1 VKSVGVAAGLG
12 AVFFSASQGAYAQV
26 PPPAPEA
33 IAVGDYA
40 VTPIVESRLRGEY
53 WHDLDA
59 GNRGVLQER
68 SRLGADV
75 QRGAVEAKVV
85 FQDAR
90 LWNLGGGD
98 DIIGHPGQLAVT
110 SAYEGWVEAH
120 TAGARPSFVRVG
132 RQPVQWGEG
141 RLLGIADWSPTG
153 RSLDAIRARLVE
165 GDVAIELLGAS
176 LSESVPPIESAAVF
190 QGSLI
195 SPSYGELFGARLEWA
210 LDPLLA
216 AEVYGLV
223 RLAQSNPVVSLGGSV
238 KGQTY
243 TPAVRLHGEA
253 QGWGWGVEGA
263 YQLGH
268 ADDIGPNG
276 KDRGAWAAAGH
287 VGYSFEHAQLLP
299 SVRVGLAYASG
310 DDGSATYRAF
320 DPLLP
325 DVHTFTGAMD
335 LFAWSNQEEADAR
348 VAIEPWSDASL
359 SLAYRYEQLAE
370 PKGAWRSAYL
380 ETIGV
385 SPTNTARSLGHEL
398 DLVLVW
404 TPWVP
409 LDLTIGYSALILGDG
424 AKNLVSATATT
435 GSLASMA
442 QFAYGQ
448 ASLRIP

>member
-1 VKSVGVAAGLG
+1 VRTVGVGAALG
-12 AVFFSASQGAYAQV
+12 AVFFLAARGAYAQV

-40 VTPIVESRLRGEY
+40 VTPIVETRLRGEY
-53 WHDLDA
+53 WHYLDA
-59 GNRGVLQER
+59 GNRSVLQER

-85 FQDAR
+85 LQDAR

-98 DIIGHPGQLAVT
+98 DVRGHPGELAVT
-110 SAYEGWVEAH
+110 GAYEGWVEAH
-120 TAGARPSFVRVG
+120 TAGARPSYVRVG
-132 RQPVQWGEG
+132 RQPVEWGEG
-141 RLLGIADWSPTG
+141 RLLGIADWSPTA
-153 RSLDAIRARLVE
+153 RSLDAVRGRLVT
-165 GDVAIELLGAS
+165 GDVALELLAAG
-176 LSESVPPIESAAVF
+176 LSEPVPP
-190 QGSLI
+190 QGSLV
-195 SPSYGELFGARLEWA
+195 SPSYGELFGARFEWA
-210 LDPLLA
+210 LDPLFA

-223 RLAQSNPVVSLGGSV
+223 RVAQSNPVVSLDRTV
-238 KGQTY
+238 RGQTY
-243 TPAVRLHGEA
+243 TPAVRLHGEGG
-253 QGWGWGVEGA
+253 GWAWGVEGA

-268 ADDIGPNG
+268 VDVISE
-276 KDRGAWAAAGH
+276 DRAAWAAAGH
-287 VGYSFEHAQLLP
+287 VGYSFDHVQLLP
-299 SVRVGLAYASG
+299 SVRVGVAYASG
-310 DDGSATYRAF
+310 DDGSGNTYRAF

-359 SLAYRYEQLAE
+359 SLAYRYEQLVE
-370 PKGAWRSAYL
+370 PKGTWRSAYL
-380 ETIGV
+380 ETIAGP
-385 SPTNTARSLGHEL
+385 SKNNTAQSLGHEL

-424 AKNLVSATATT
+424 AKNLVSTTTTT
-435 GSLASMA
+435 GSLASVA

-448 ASLRIP
+448 VGLRIP